1 MNIGRRHLLTG
12 TLLPGFRSG
21 LGRLLANSA
30 GGAEAAAGGAAG
42 AGVGVGAGV
51 GAGAAAGAAAGA
63 GTGAGAGAGAGVWI
77 GAGAGAGAGDG
88 IGAGVGVATAATGA
102 AAAAIEEIRVIIFS
116 LKQKLFSSLS
126 RLSVACGTPSFSPF
140 CGEEQRRSLARIATP
155 QS

>member
-1 MNIGRRHLLTG
+1 MTATLLSPHPKAESRTLCQHLLTG

-51 GAGAAAGAAAGA
+51 GAGA
-63 GTGAGAGAGAGVWI
+63 GAGVWI

-88 IGAGVGVATAATGA
+88 IGAGVGVATAAAGA
-102 AAAAIEEIRVIIFS
+102 AAAAIEEMRASIFS

-140 CGEEQRRSLARIATP
+140 CGGEQRRSLVRIATP
-155 QS
+155 RS